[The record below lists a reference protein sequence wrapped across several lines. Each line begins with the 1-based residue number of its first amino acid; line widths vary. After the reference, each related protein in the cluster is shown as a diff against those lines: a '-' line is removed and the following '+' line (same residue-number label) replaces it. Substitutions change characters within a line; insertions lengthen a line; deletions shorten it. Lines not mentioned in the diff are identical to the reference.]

1 MRLRE
6 FPASARRSAGYQLD
20 RVQRGLDPDDW
31 KPMKAIGI
39 GVREI
44 RIRDR
49 AGAFRVI
56 YLATLPD
63 RVVVLHALQKKTQ
76 ATATRDIDLAARR
89 FRELWKD

>member
-1 MRLRE
+1 
-6 FPASARRSAGYQLD
+6 QLD

-31 KPMKAIGI
+31 KPMKAIGVS
-39 GVREI
+39 VREI

-63 RVVVLHALQKKTQ
+63 RIVVLHALQKKTQ
-76 ATATRDIDLAARR
+76 VTARRDIDLAARR
-89 FRELWKD
+89 LRELWKD